1 MTAALAQEEGSV
13 PGALPDAS
21 TYQGSMEMQRQS
33 DAQDQ
38 QFREQQQQAA
48 QQRQQDYEY
57 YSQRSVQSQGTTSS
71 EQSYAPTTQR
81 QTPPSGRTAQLS
93 SDPAMAAFQ
102 RGDYAAAIR
111 LLRPRAEQGNA
122 TAEHNLGYLYAL
134 GLGVPRD
141 QALAAN
147 WYRKSAE
154 QGNAA
159 SQAEL
164 GRMYFQGAGVPR
176 DPIEGYKWLLLAG
189 RESPAARQYM
199 RVASRM
205 ISYDQMSEATRRA
218 QTWTPR
224 KVAAPTPTVA
234 SPPRRKPH

>member
-1 MTAALAQEEGSV
+1 VAFAQEEGSV

-38 QFREQQQQAA
+38 QFRDQQQQAA

-57 YSQRSVQSQGTTSS
+57 YSQQSVQSPSTSS
-71 EQSYAPTTQR
+71 SAQNYAPSGQR
-81 QTPPSGRTAQLS
+81 QTAPSARPAQLS
-93 SDPAMAAFQ
+93 RDPAMAAFQ
-102 RGDYAAAIR
+102 RGDYASAVQI
-111 LLRPRAEQGNA
+111 LRPRAMQGNPN
-122 TAEHNLGYLYAL
+122 AEHNLGYLYAL

-141 QALAAN
+141 PVQAAS

-154 QGNAA
+154 QGFVA

-199 RVASRM
+199 QVASRM

-218 QTWTPR
+218 RLWTP
-224 KVAAPTPTVA
+224 KKSVPPVQAVA
-234 SPPRRKPH
+234 PPVRRKKP